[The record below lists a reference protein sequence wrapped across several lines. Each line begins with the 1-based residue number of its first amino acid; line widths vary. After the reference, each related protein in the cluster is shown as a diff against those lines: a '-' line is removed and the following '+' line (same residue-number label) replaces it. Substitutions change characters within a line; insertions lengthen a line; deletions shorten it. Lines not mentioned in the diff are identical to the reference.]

1 VRRFSGRSLRGTH
14 YHPPFTFLAAGSG
27 AGQIVLSEQ
36 VPLDRGTGLWPIAPA
51 FDGPSLAIADRHG
64 LPVPELLD
72 DWGAFD
78 DAVTHWRGLSPL
90 DAEPLLIEDLRARGL
105 LFDEGTSSSRRDLCP
120 HCETPLL
127 PLARAVWTVE
137 VPGEPWVVSRDRVWG
152 VPLPVWECTQCDHA
166 LCIAGLDDLARRT
179 GLDVAQIDPH
189 RPAVDRLVLPC
200 EKCGGMM
207 RRVSAVLDASLESA
221 VLSNTSL
228 PQSGPANLAIGVGDD
243 RLGWLGDFARVAAL
257 LGKDAAWQ
265 QALAIPERDPEAAWD
280 LARHTP
286 ADAVR
291 WAAYTKTTPDQA
303 EQSFLRPLWRLIVS
317 LLDALEGQETVP
329 GGATGALLD
338 RWAAARMHEAA
349 ASVTQALDDRN
360 PLRAASELAA
370 LVGDLSAWYVPRRPG
385 AGGELLE
392 PLTLLLAPFLPHLAE
407 AIHRQADRR
416 SRTSVHLA
424 DWPVLDP
431 AWEDEAL
438 LAHMARVRHLA
449 ELGLRARAQAG
460 IAQHQVLP
468 GALVGLLEGASWA
481 LQDLQPSIRLLADAL
496 AVAQVKLAQSTA
508 EYVGWRLALDPDR
521 PVQREVSQADIE
533 AALAELS
540 ADDAARL
547 AAQLRRGMSVGL
559 EVSGLAITLLPD
571 EVSISVQARPGLA
584 AAADSEH
591 LVALVVG

>member
-1 VRRFSGRSLRGTH
+1 
-14 YHPPFTFLAAGSG
+14 
-27 AGQIVLSEQ
+27 
-36 VPLDRGTGLWPIAPA
+36 
-51 FDGPSLAIADRHG
+51 
-64 LPVPELLD
+64 
-72 DWGAFD
+72 
-78 DAVTHWRGLSPL
+78 
-90 DAEPLLIEDLRARGL
+90 
-105 LFDEGTSSSRRDLCP
+105 
-120 HCETPLL
+120 
-127 PLARAVWTVE
+127 
-137 VPGEPWVVSRDRVWG
+137 
-152 VPLPVWECTQCDHA
+152 
-166 LCIAGLDDLARRT
+166 
-179 GLDVAQIDPH
+179 
-189 RPAVDRLVLPC
+189 
-200 EKCGGMM
+200 
-207 RRVSAVLDASLESA
+207 
-221 VLSNTSL
+221 
-228 PQSGPANLAIGVGDD
+228 
-243 RLGWLGDFARVAAL
+243 
-257 LGKDAAWQ
+257 
-265 QALAIPERDPEAAWD
+265 
-280 LARHTP
+280 
-286 ADAVR
+286 
-291 WAAYTKTTPDQA
+291 
-303 EQSFLRPLWRLIVS
+303 
-317 LLDALEGQETVP
+317 
-329 GGATGALLD
+329 
-338 RWAAARMHEAA
+338 
-349 ASVTQALDDRN
+349 
-360 PLRAASELAA
+360 
-370 LVGDLSAWYVPRRPG
+370 
-385 AGGELLE
+385 
-392 PLTLLLAPFLPHLAE
+392 LLLAPFLPHLAE
-407 AIHRQADRR
+407 AIHRQAGRR